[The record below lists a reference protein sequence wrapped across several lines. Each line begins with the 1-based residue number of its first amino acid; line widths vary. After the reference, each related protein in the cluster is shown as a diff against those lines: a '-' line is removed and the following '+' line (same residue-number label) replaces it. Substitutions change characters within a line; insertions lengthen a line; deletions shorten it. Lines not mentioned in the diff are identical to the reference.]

1 MILDAQNLF
10 STAQA
15 LTATAASTNVIDLGV
30 ARDIGTTGFAPA
42 PSVVMQV
49 ISALVSAGS
58 STLTVTVQG
67 STDNSTFDDMVST
80 RAIPKA
86 SLTAGALF
94 SVKMPPLQIGQSLP
108 RYIRLYYTAG
118 TADFTG
124 GTITAWLGLDVQ
136 RNRAYPAGNYVVN

>member
-42 PSVVMQV
+42 PSVVAQV
-49 ISALVSAGS
+49 ITAMLSGGS
-58 STLTVTVQG
+58 STLTITVQG

-108 RYIRLYYTAG
+108 RYLRLNYTVG
-118 TADFTG
+118 TANFTD

-136 RNRAYPAGNYVVN
+136 RNRAYPAGNYVSN